1 MARVAF
7 LTPAERAKG
16 DVMHQLGLKLHEMSR
31 QLGRSRNAIR
41 RYATDPINYGKKQKL
56 PRTTQHPHLLT
67 GKRRNSHQQLYK
79 GLVCFEK
86 NGQLVAQISINRE
99 SLWYP
104 CPRHVYRHGKQLNII
119 QDLKDATRAECDPI
133 TEAELKTLV
142 VNMPNWV
149 IEVIQ

>member
-1 MARVAF
+1 
-7 LTPAERAKG
+7 
-16 DVMHQLGLKLHEMSR
+16 MHQLGLKLHEMSR

-56 PRTTQHPHLLT
+56 PQTTQHPHLLT

-99 SLWYP
+99 SLCYKLLGNSAN
-104 CPRHVYRHGKQLNII
+104 RVAYDGLNETDKWTI
-119 QDLKDATRAECDPI
+119 KKVTTRPLYYHLYVDVGQVPEEWRAK
-133 TEAELKTLV
+133 A
-142 VNMPNWV
+142 
-149 IEVIQ
+149 

>member
-7 LTPAERAKG
+7 LTPAERAKV

-56 PRTTQHPHLLT
+56 PQTTQHPHLLT

-79 GLVCFEK
+79 GLNLC
-86 NGQLVAQISINRE
+86 GILA
-99 SLWYP
+99 
-104 CPRHVYRHGKQLNII
+104 RHVYRHGKQLNII
-119 QDLKDATRAECDPI
+119 QDLKDATKAEWDPI

-142 VNMPNWV
+142 VNMPNRV
-149 IEVIQ
+149 IEVIQKFGGDTKY